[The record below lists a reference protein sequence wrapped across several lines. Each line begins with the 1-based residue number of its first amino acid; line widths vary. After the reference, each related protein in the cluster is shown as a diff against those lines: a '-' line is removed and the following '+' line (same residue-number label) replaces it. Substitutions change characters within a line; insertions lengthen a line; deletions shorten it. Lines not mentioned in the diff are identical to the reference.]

1 MSIENLSDTI
11 TAKSD
16 QLNADDLIHAPRTI
30 TVTGVTRY
38 SENGEKAFAINY
50 EGDTGRPFKPCK
62 TVRRIIL
69 HGWGE
74 NGAQWI
80 GRSMTLYCDPSVKW
94 AGKEVGGI
102 RVSAMSDIAKPI
114 NVKLSATRGSKVAHT
129 VDVLQVAQKPE
140 YSADA
145 FDKNF
150 EAWKD
155 AVLNKKITT
164 EQLINRCE
172 AKGTLT
178 DEQKQQI
185 RDIPRDADVEL
196 NIDEGFGDE

>member
-1 MSIENLSDTI
+1 MTITNLSDTI
-11 TAKSD
+11 VAKSD

-30 TVTGVTRY
+30 TVTDVKRY
-38 SENGEKAFAINY
+38 TENGEKAFAIHY

-74 NGAQWI
+74 DGSKWI
-80 GRSMTLYCDPSVKW
+80 GRSMTLYCDPTVKW

-102 RVSAMSDIAKPI
+102 RVSAMSDIPKPI

-129 VDVLQVAQKPE
+129 VDVLQVAEKPD
-140 YSADA
+140 YPQDA
-145 FDKNF
+145 FNNNF
-150 EAWKD
+150 EAWKG
-155 AVLNKKITT
+155 AVLGGKLTT

-172 AKGTLT
+172 SKGRLS
-178 DEQKQQI
+178 EQQKQKI
-185 RDIPRDADVEL
+185 RDIPRDNDLE
-196 NIDEGFGDE
+196 IPEGDE

>member
-1 MSIENLSDTI
+1 MNIENLSDTI
-11 TAKSD
+11 VAKSD

-30 TVTGVTRY
+30 VVTGVNRY

-102 RVSAMSDIAKPI
+102 RISAMSDIPKPI
-114 NVKLSATRGSKVAHT
+114 NVKLSATRGVKTAHT
-129 VDVLQVAQKPE
+129 VNVLQVAEKPD
-140 YSADA
+140 YPDDA
-145 FDKNF
+145 FNNNF
-150 EAWKD
+150 AAWSD
-155 AVLNKKITT
+155 AVLSLKLTT

-172 AKGTLT
+172 SKGRLS
-178 DEQKQQI
+178 DEQKKRI
-185 RDIPRDADVEL
+185 RDIPKDADVDLE
-196 NIDEGFGDE
+196 IEEDDHA